1 MPAGPD
7 DASLVFAIRAG
18 RAASAPACLSRR
30 AVVCGFG
37 ALALTGC
44 SSAPPPGGPVAAAGA
59 QTQSPLMSLFA
70 GPKVTSVSGQLVAA
84 AGLNPS
90 ISGRPSPLTV
100 RLYELSSLTAFD
112 NADFISLYQGD
123 KATLAAEMLARDDI
137 VLAPGE
143 TRPYAR
149 NLNPETRYLA
159 VLAAYRD
166 IERAQWRSSAPI
178 QIGKA
183 QKLVLRADALKI
195 SLAVQP

>member
-1 MPAGPD
+1 M
-7 DASLVFAIRAG
+7 
-18 RAASAPACLSRR
+18 
-30 AVVCGFG
+30 
-37 ALALTGC
+37 
-44 SSAPPPGGPVAAAGA
+44 AAAGA

-84 AGLNPS
+84 ADLNPS
-90 ISGRPSPLTV
+90 VSGRPSPLTV
-100 RLYELSSLTAFD
+100 RLYELTSLTAFG
-112 NADFISLYQGD
+112 NADFITLYQSD

-166 IERAQWRSSAPI
+166 IERAQWRASAPI
-178 QIGKA
+178 QIGRA
-183 QKLVLRADALKI
+183 QKLVLRAEALKI